1 MTTISMRVRLTVLLA
16 VLLIVPV
23 AAGAQG
29 HMLHGVGPVNSAMGG
44 AGTGLPNESVG
55 ALTYNPALLA
65 SAEGNQIT
73 FSTEFFQDG
82 LQIDV
87 TVGNRTGRTRPTLIL
102 GVIPAFGWQM
112 RAPDSKLALG
122 FGLIGIAGFRTDY
135 PEDPQTILF
144 ARQPTGF
151 GHIYTDYN
159 LTKIPVAFAYQA
171 TPKLAIGASFNVYR
185 GLLAIAPLPFRVFDV
200 SATPGAAACA
210 GLSGDECRFYPL
222 GGNMMPAWAVSG
234 QFGLYYRAS
243 DMLSLGASL
252 TTPQNF
258 SKYEWNSAIADPT
271 SPDFGKARTLD
282 FDLDGP
288 FMVGFGVGLK
298 PNPQLDV
305 AIDGHWTKYRG
316 VNGFGG
322 PGGVV
327 DRVVYPFG
335 WRNIWTFKT
344 GVQYQANEKLT
355 LRAGYNHSQTPILK
369 EKVLTGTG
377 APATFQKHF
386 SGGLGLR
393 MFPFL
398 TAEASFYIVPR
409 EHIVGPLLDLDGEVP
424 NGTMDTSNSLKS
436 ALIGLNF
443 RF

>member
-1 MTTISMRVRLTVLLA
+1 MTTISTRVRLAALCALLLLA
-16 VLLIVPV
+16 PV
-23 AAGAQG
+23 VARAQG

-44 AGTGLPNESVG
+44 AGTGLPNESLG

-65 SAEGNQIT
+65 GAEGNQIS
-73 FSTEFFQDG
+73 FSTEFFKDG
-82 LQIDV
+82 LEIDLDV
-87 TVGNRTGRTRPTLIL
+87 RGLRGHTNPTLIV
-102 GVIPAFGWQM
+102 GVIPAFGWQL
-112 RAPDSKLALG
+112 RAPNSKLALG

-135 PEDPQTILF
+135 PENPQSIIF
-144 ARQPTGF
+144 AAQPRGF
-151 GHIYTDYN
+151 GRIYTDYN
-159 LTKIPVAFAYQA
+159 LTKIPVAFAFQA
-171 TPKLAIGASFNVYR
+171 TPKLAVGASFNVYR
-185 GLLAIAPLPFRVFDV
+185 GLLAIAPLPYQVFDV
-200 SATPGAAACA
+200 SPFT
-210 GLSGDECRFYPL
+210 GDRYYPE

-234 QFGLYYRAS
+234 QFGLYFKAN
-243 DMLSLGASL
+243 DMMSFGASV

-258 SKYEWNSAIADPT
+258 GKYEWNSYIMDPT
-271 SPDFGKARTLD
+271 SVNFGSHRKLD

-288 FMVGFGVGLK
+288 LMAGFGVGLK
-298 PNPQLDV
+298 PNAKLDIAV
-305 AIDGHWTKYRG
+305 DGHWTKYRG

-344 GVQYQANEKLT
+344 GVQFKATDKLT
-355 LRAGYNHSQTPILK
+355 IRGGYNHSQTPIRA

-377 APATFQKHF
+377 APATFQKHI
-386 SGGLGLR
+386 SGGVGLK

-409 EHIVGPLLDLDGEVP
+409 EHIVGPFLDLDGPVP
-424 NGTMDTSNSLKS
+424 GSRMDTSNSIKS
-436 ALIGLNF
+436 GLIGLNF

>member
-1 MTTISMRVRLTVLLA
+1 MMRMSMRSYLFVALVVATVMLR
-16 VLLIVPV
+16 P
-23 AAGAQG
+23 AAAAAQG

-44 AGTGLPNESVG
+44 AGVAVPNESLG
-55 ALTYNPALLA
+55 ALTYNPALMVA
-65 SAEGNQIT
+65 TDGNQIT
-73 FSTEFFQDG
+73 FATEFFQDG
-82 LQIDV
+82 LKIDV
-87 TVGNRTGRTRPTLIL
+87 RIGGLEGHEVPSLIL
-102 GVIPAFGWQM
+102 GVIPAFGWQLKK
-112 RAPDSKLALG
+112 PGGKIALG

-135 PEDPQTILF
+135 PESPQSIVF
-144 ARQPTGF
+144 NAWPRGF

-159 LTKIPVAFAYQA
+159 LTKIPVAFAAQV
-171 TPKLAIGASFNVYR
+171 TPKLAVGASLNVYR
-185 GLLAIAPLPFRVFDV
+185 GLLAIAPLPYLVFDT
-200 SATPGAAACA
+200 SPYT
-210 GLSGDECRFYPL
+210 GDRYYPL
-222 GGNMMPAWAVSG
+222 GGNMNPAWAVSG
-234 QFGLYYRAS
+234 QFGLHFKPM
-243 DMLSLGASL
+243 DMFSLGASI

-258 SKYEWNSAIADPT
+258 STYEWNSYIADPT
-271 SPDFGKARTLD
+271 SPRYGSHRKLD

-298 PNPQLDV
+298 PNPKLDI

-327 DRVVYPFG
+327 NRVVYPFG

-344 GVQYQANEKLT
+344 GVQFKATEKLT
-355 LRAGYNHSQTPILK
+355 LRGGYNHSQAPILP

-386 SGGLGLR
+386 TGGAGIR

-409 EHIVGPLLDLDGEVP
+409 EHIVGPFLDLDGVVP
-424 NGTMDTSNSLKS
+424 NSSMDTSNSIKS

>member
-1 MTTISMRVRLTVLLA
+1 MTMMKTTMRRCVEVVGVLC
-16 VLLIVPV
+16 LLSPAP
-23 AAGAQG
+23 AAAQG

-65 SAEGNQIT
+65 AAEGNQIT

-82 LQIDV
+82 LEIDL
-87 TVGNRTGRTRPTLIL
+87 TIGGLKGHTSPTLIL

-112 RAPDSKLALG
+112 RAPNGKVALG

-135 PEDPQTILF
+135 PEDPASILF
-144 ARQPTGF
+144 TRQPAGF
-151 GHIYTDYN
+151 GRIYTDYN
-159 LTKIPVAFAYQA
+159 LTKIPVAFAFQA
-171 TPKLAIGASFNVYR
+171 TPKLALGASFNVYR
-185 GLLAIAPLPFRVFDV
+185 GLLAIAPLPFQVFDV
-200 SATPGAAACA
+200 SKYT
-210 GLSGDECRFYPL
+210 GDRYYPL
-222 GGNMMPAWAVSG
+222 GSNMMPSWAVSG
-234 QFGLYYRAS
+234 QFGLYYKAN
-243 DMLSLGASL
+243 DMMSFGASV

-258 SKYEWNSAIADPT
+258 KRYEWNSTIADP
-271 SPDFGKARTLD
+271 SSIDFGKARLLD

-288 FMVGFGVGLK
+288 FMAGFGVGLK
-298 PNPQLDV
+298 PNSKLDV

-335 WRNIWTFKT
+335 WRNIWTFKS
-344 GVQYQANEKLT
+344 GVQYRATEKFT
-355 LRAGYNHSQTPILK
+355 VRGGYNHSQAPILK
-369 EKVLTGTG
+369 EKILTGTG

-386 SGGLGLR
+386 TGGFGLK

-398 TAEASFYIVPR
+398 TAEAAVYFVPR
-409 EHIVGPLLDLDGEVP
+409 EHIVGPFLDLDGVVADS
-424 NGTMDTSNSLKS
+424 TMDTSNSIKS